1 MRYLVGLFALVMVF
15 TALSA
20 PLRADEI
27 QYGLSGTFGADTNAA
42 PLSGPNGSYSMSF
55 SLPQNP
61 TPDYVSSDGSNFAIN
76 LVPVSYSF
84 LCDGCS
90 TPVTYDGTLLGV
102 DFATTAA
109 GGMFVAE
116 LLTIDHDYFW
126 QFSGEQLF
134 TGTVDNPTLIPGGPF
149 DLTGQGMFELDDTPF
164 VELGK
169 TTLTVSAPVATPEPS
184 TFALLCAA
192 LASLALMAWIKT
204 QRA

>member
-1 MRYLVGLFALVMVF
+1 MRYLVGLFALLMVF

-20 PLRADEI
+20 PIRADEI
-27 QYGLSGTFGADTNAA
+27 QYGLNGTFGADTLAA

-61 TPDYVSSDGSNFAIN
+61 TPDYVNDGNNFEID

-90 TPVTYDGTLLGV
+90 TPVTFDDSLLFV

-109 GGMFVAE
+109 GGMFVAD
-116 LLTIDHDYFW
+116 LLTPDNEYFW
-126 QFSGEQLF
+126 LFSGEQLF
-134 TGTVDNPTLIPGGPF
+134 TGAVDNPTLVPGGPF
-149 DLTGQGMFELDDTPF
+149 DLTGHGIFELDGNEF

>member
-1 MRYLVGLFALVMVF
+1 MRYLVGLLALLMVF

-27 QYGLSGTFGADTNAA
+27 QYGLTGTFGADTNAA

-61 TPDYVSSDGSNFAIN
+61 TPDYVSVDAGNFAISM
-76 LVPVSYSF
+76 VPVSYSF

-90 TPVTYDGTLLGV
+90 TPVTFDGPLLLV

-116 LLTIDHDYFW
+116 LLAGEYDYFW

-134 TGTVDNPTLIPGGPF
+134 TGTVDNPTLVPGGPF
-149 DLTGQGMFELDDTPF
+149 DLTGHGIFELDDKPF
-164 VELGK
+164 VELGN